1 MKRENLIRNLLIA
14 TFALGLILQQA
25 ISVQAAF
32 GDLDTTYSS
41 DGIFTDTF
49 KFTPRGIARQSDGKM
64 LIVGYVQDAGDTYTL
79 ILRRY
84 NASGGRDTTFGWN
97 SNAVPYNTFGLGNAL
112 YVQSDGKIVVAG
124 DFSPSPGV
132 WKGAVWRFNSNGSYD
147 SGFGISGR
155 VLLGSQMGFSDVA
168 GYRALKTDPLDL
180 YLVSSNK
187 KVYCLQPNGSLKTSF
202 GSAGSFTGTVEP
214 TYPDPLS
221 VRSTGIY
228 VSGRTNE
235 GTAAISRHNLSG
247 QVDTGFG
254 TNGVFDQDAFTSLGC
269 QYSQANLG
277 QTQEHHG
284 PIAIQSSGKI
294 VTKIWHKVILPQF
307 LIEGSSSILARLN
320 PNGGFDT
327 GFSDTCSQGLVG
339 WTVPPWETKLLN
351 VFSDNRIV
359 EALKDN
365 SENYTIARYTEAG
378 IPDGSF
384 TAISNVERLLPL
396 SDGKIVVV
404 GIVYTAE
411 FGMQVR
417 ITRHLS

>member
-1 MKRENLIRNLLIA
+1 MKRENLFRNSLIA
-14 TFALGLILQQA
+14 AFAVGIIFHQA

-41 DGIFTDTF
+41 DGIFTDTLN
-49 KFTPRGIARQSDGKM
+49 FTPRGIARQADGKM
-64 LIVGYVQDAGDTYTL
+64 LIVGYIQNPGDTYTL

-84 NASGGRDTTFGWN
+84 NASGGLDTTFGWN
-97 SNAVPYNTFGLGNAL
+97 SNALPYNSFGLGYAL

-124 DFSPSPGV
+124 EFSPSPGV

-147 SGFGISGR
+147 SAFGTSGR
-155 VLLGSQMGFSDVA
+155 VLLGNQMGFYDVA

-202 GSAGSFTGTVEP
+202 GSGGSFTGTVEA
-214 TYPDPLS
+214 TYPDALS

-228 VSGRTNE
+228 VSGRTNQT
-235 GTAAISRHNLSG
+235 TAAISRHNLSG

-269 QYSQANLG
+269 QYSEPNLG

-284 PIAIQSSGKI
+284 PIAFQSSGKI
-294 VTKIWHKVILPQF
+294 VTKTWHKVIEAPF
-307 LIEGSSSILARLN
+307 LVEGSTSFLARLN

-327 GFSDTCSQGLVG
+327 GFSDTCSQSLVG

-351 VFSDNRIV
+351 VFPDNRIV
-359 EALKDN
+359 EALRD
-365 SENYTIARYTEAG
+365 SGGNYTIARYTESG

-384 TAISNVERLLPL
+384 VAISSVQRLLTVP
-396 SDGKIVVV
+396 DGKIVIV
-404 GIVYTAE
+404 GI
-411 FGMQVR
+411 FGTQVR
-417 ITRHLS
+417 LTRHLS